1 MILERDGLNDAADKD
16 RDRSTAGDGH
26 VGPIQPLAGGLL
38 QPPRDRVAFV
48 RA

>member
-16 RDRSTAGDGH
+16 HDRSTAGA
-26 VGPIQPLAGGLL
+26 LAGGLL